1 MCKKY
6 IKQAEEK
13 DDFEK
18 MKRYKLILKKLLDT
32 REKVKFLMVS
42 KGENVY
48 SADYKNDDEQE
59 ARLGL

>member
-48 SADYKNDDEQE
+48 SADYKNDDE
-59 ARLGL
+59 